1 MPATRPTP
9 GPGNNEAKSENL
21 KNLVCSQCP
30 ARQQKPSKGKRKRIE
45 VHSGLFGMFF
55 SVGTIGGKL
64 ANNMKGFICL
74 QSLAGVTGVNLAE
87 VDKEERK

>member
-1 MPATRPTP
+1 
-9 GPGNNEAKSENL
+9 
-21 KNLVCSQCP
+21 
-30 ARQQKPSKGKRKRIE
+30 
-45 VHSGLFGMFF
+45 MFF

-74 QSLAGVTGVNLAE
+74 QSLAGVTGVTLAE